1 MLFFLKTFHFISL
14 RETGGLGVG
23 GWLLQHVHKQNG
35 QPPSEEVVQS
45 IFLIGLLLRF
55 QAIKKILRRRLNT
68 RVANL
73 VHMQSG
79 IVPSSLQ

>member
-14 RETGGLGVG
+14 RETGCFGVG
-23 GWLLQHVHKQNG
+23 GWLLQHVYKQNG
-35 QPPSEEVVQS
+35 QRPSEEVVQS
-45 IFLIGLLLRF
+45 IFLMGLLLRF

-79 IVPSSLQ
+79 IVPSSLH